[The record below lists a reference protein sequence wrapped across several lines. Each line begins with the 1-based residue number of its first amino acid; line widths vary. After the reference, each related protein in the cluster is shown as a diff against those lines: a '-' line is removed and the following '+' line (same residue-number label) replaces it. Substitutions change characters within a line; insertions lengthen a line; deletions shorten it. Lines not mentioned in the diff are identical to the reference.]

1 MLTKSWSRNQ
11 EVTLKIYRLFEDF
24 EVSQMGYID
33 KFDMLMKE
41 KNTLRTQNNYL
52 LLRQKVV
59 K

>member
-41 KNTLRTQNNYL
+41 KNTHRTQNSYL